1 MVLYCYTTWVVKM
14 DIEEI
19 LAKLDKKTRS
29 RVMAAQEISLERL
42 PVASLGLTKA
52 LNGGFGYG
60 RQSVIYGN
68 KSAGKSSICLQMIA
82 DAQKEGRTCA
92 WIDSEGTYD
101 PIWAN
106 RLGVDNSQLI
116 VAPSKSIEEFTAVG
130 CDLMSAG
137 VDILV
142 ADSISAMLP
151 STYFEK
157 EDELKQGLE
166 GTKQIG
172 QSSKELGIAVNKFN
186 AVNKKTALI
195 LISQVRNQFNT
206 YGASQKPM
214 GGFAMMFFSTTVVK
228 LWSSASEREQLTGDV
243 VMGDKIVS
251 QPIGRP
257 VTWTVEYNKIGA
269 PNKIGS
275 YDFYYS
281 GDDVGVDL
289 VGEIVDI
296 AEQHGIITKAGGWYT
311 FEDQKYQGKKLIAWL
326 KSNPDKTEQ
335 LYRKVLNA

>member
-1 MVLYCYTTWVVKM
+1 M

-29 RVMAAQEISLERL
+29 RVMAAQEISLDRL
-42 PVASLGLTKA
+42 PVSSLGLTKA
-52 LNGGFGYG
+52 LGGGFGYG

-82 DAQKEGRTCA
+82 DAQKEGKTCA
-92 WIDSEGTYD
+92 WIDAEGTYD
-101 PIWAN
+101 PTWAT

-116 VAPSKSIEEFTAVG
+116 VAPSKSIDEFTAVG

-137 VDILV
+137 VDVIV

-186 AVNKKTALI
+186 ATNKKTALV

-214 GGFAMMFFSTTVVK
+214 GGFAVMFFSTTVVK
-228 LWSSASEREQLTGDV
+228 LWSSASEREQLTGEV
-243 VMGDKIVS
+243 VIGDKIVS
-251 QPIGRP
+251 KPVGRP
-257 VTWTVEYNKIGA
+257 VSWTVEYNKIGP
-269 PNKIGS
+269 PNQIGN
-275 YDFYYS
+275 YDFYYG
-281 GDDVGVDL
+281 GDNVGVDL
-289 VGEIVDI
+289 VGEIVTL
-296 AEQHGIITKAGGWYT
+296 AEQHGLISKAGGWYT
-311 FEDQKYQGKKLIAWL
+311 FEGEKYHGKKMINYF
-326 KSNPDKTEQ
+326 KENPEKTEEI
-335 LYRKVLNA
+335 YRKIFNA